1 MPVCIVTCYVIK
13 CAEMKTFREFSN
25 KKQGILFIIASGL
38 FFSLMTLF
46 IRISGD
52 LPTMQ
57 KAFFRNAFA
66 AVIAL
71 AMLAVS
77 PEKFRVKRSSWPSLA
92 MRCICGTSGL
102 ICNFYAID
110 HMNLADANMLNKL
123 SPFFAIIASQYVLD
137 EKAGAFE
144 WFLVAAAFA
153 GSLFVVKPSF
163 NVSFIYGIIGV
174 LGGLGAGVAYSF
186 VRKLGRTGERT
197 PVIVMC
203 FSVFSCMVTLP
214 FLLFEYKP
222 MAPLQLAYLILA
234 GVCAAIAQFCITTAY
249 KKAAAKDIS
258 VFDYTQIL
266 FAALWGFLFLGQLP
280 DILSMIGYFIII
292 GCAVIKW
299 EHAKKT
305 GP

>member
-1 MPVCIVTCYVIK
+1 
-13 CAEMKTFREFSN
+13 
-25 KKQGILFIIASGL
+25 
-38 FFSLMTLF
+38 MTLF
-46 IRISGD
+46 IRLSGD

-71 AMLAVS
+71 MMLAGS
-77 PEKFRVKRSSWPSLA
+77 PEKFRIKKSSWPSLA

-137 EKAGAFE
+137 EKADAFE
-144 WFLVAAAFA
+144 WLIVFAAFA

-163 NVSFIYGIIGV
+163 NMSFIYGIIGV

-203 FSVFSCMVTLP
+203 FSVFSCAVTLP
-214 FLLFEYKP
+214 FLIFEYKP
-222 MAPLQLAYLILA
+222 MSPGQFLSLILA
-234 GVCAAIAQFCITTAY
+234 GVCATIAQFCITTAY

-266 FAALWGFLFLGQLP
+266 FAALWGFMFLAQLP
-280 DILSMIGYFIII
+280 DLLSLIGYIII
-292 GCAVIKW
+292 TGCAVIKW
-299 EHAKKT
+299 KHAKT
-305 GP
+305 SAL